1 MKQFTYQEVCQMS
14 DEDKFKVIKLLQN
27 RAKDLGENVFAKQQR
42 IDELIRDNTRYKQR
56 NGK

>member
-1 MKQFTYQEVCQMS
+1 MS